1 MNSKSNIVYLDG
13 EFIKRQD
20 AKISVDDRGY
30 LFSDGIYDVV
40 LILNNKII
48 DFDYHAKRIQDYL
61 DGIKINYKVDPIEL
75 KSIINELIERNSFVN
90 ASIYLQITRGAAPR
104 VHHFPN
110 PEPSP
115 SIYINI
121 SEFDPNAF
129 DEKKENGVKAIT
141 LEDKRWK
148 NRNYKTLSLLA
159 NVLARQEAVAG
170 GAEEAI
176 LCESDNII
184 TECTSANLFII
195 DKFDNLRTHPADNK
209 ILNGVT
215 RIGVILV
222 AKERGINVVE
232 EPFTVDDLFNA
243 KEIFLT
249 STTKHIMPIVK
260 VDDKIISDGKV
271 GTTCKQLMTDY
282 KLYIKAQ
289 YE

>member
-271 GTTCKQLMTDY
+271 GATCKQLMTDY